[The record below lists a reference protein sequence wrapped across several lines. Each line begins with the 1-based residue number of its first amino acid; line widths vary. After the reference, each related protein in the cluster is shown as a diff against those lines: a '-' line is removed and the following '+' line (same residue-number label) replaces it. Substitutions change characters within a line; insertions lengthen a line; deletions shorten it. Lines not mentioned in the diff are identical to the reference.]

1 MEIICTEV
9 VISNSP
15 GQGEATML
23 YSPCLVEVG
32 TRCHGGEAT
41 WLPVAMECIGKC
53 VRERMDGWMDGWMHH
68 RYHHHLYHHHN

>member
-1 MEIICTEV
+1 MVNGLKIYQGPSHMEIICTEV

-15 GQGEATML
+15 GLGEATML

-53 VRERMDGWMDGWMHH
+53 VSVCERENG
-68 RYHHHLYHHHN
+68 